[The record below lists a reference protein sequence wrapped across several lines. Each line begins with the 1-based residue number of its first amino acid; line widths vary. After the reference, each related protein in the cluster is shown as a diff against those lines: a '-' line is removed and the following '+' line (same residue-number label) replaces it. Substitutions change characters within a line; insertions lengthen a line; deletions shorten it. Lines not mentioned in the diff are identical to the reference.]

1 MKKIIIA
8 MLIALIIPCC
18 LFADRGL
25 FDLTLGVAA
34 SSDYSVNEPPTE
46 FAIDK
51 FSFGAD
57 VEMKLAFLALD
68 GKVMY
73 APTDKAISGITSA
86 NLAID
91 IFFVRVKAGLGYE
104 YQYNFDNKA
113 FWFGNVNRKSSTFA
127 DFKNACF
134 DLTAGV
140 DFLISNLT
148 VGVNAVLPTN
158 VSIGNGNW
166 GNLFPT
172 LKDNWKNAKLGLT
185 VGFALL

>member
-113 FWFGNVNRKSSTFA
+113 FWFGNVNGKSSTFA

-166 GNLFPT
+166 GDLFPT